1 MIFHKKS
8 KFSTFDLTMYL
19 CIHMHLRFTFP
30 SPQMFTQSCED
41 FLHLSGVGLLS
52 EPRELEREEDIKNSR
67 KFWFMDW
74 NPGFFLLPSLENL
87 WFETFRFIVLALREG
102 MFESKMSNGELWGAA
117 DEPSLTHSPLSS
129 PSAVHSGS
137 NRSWGPLH

>member
-1 MIFHKKS
+1 
-8 KFSTFDLTMYL
+8 MYL
-19 CIHMHLRFTFP
+19 CIHMHLRLTFP

-87 WFETFRFIVLALREG
+87 
-102 MFESKMSNGELWGAA
+102 
-117 DEPSLTHSPLSS
+117 
-129 PSAVHSGS
+129 
-137 NRSWGPLH
+137 